1 MGSTLYGAQAEH
13 LVDVAGGAG
22 GRILLF
28 FDEDDAGRK
37 GREKA
42 LARLAP
48 HTFVR
53 VIELP
58 EEGFQPEHLDA
69 EGLVELLG

>member
-1 MGSTLYGAQAEH
+1 MP
-13 LVDVAGGAG
+13 GAG

-42 LARLAP
+42 LSRLAP
-48 HTFVR
+48 HAFVR

-58 EEGFQPEHLDA
+58 EEGLQPEHLDA